1 MKITLILLLSVSP
14 CVFAQDE
21 SALHYQTAGSIG
33 AIAWDGMML
42 GNPHGSPVKGA
53 PYSATIIL
61 KAVRRLADGNQVVQ
75 TSTGAIARDS
85 QGRTRQEL
93 PLPLNSPNLPHVVI
107 IEDPM
112 AHTSYALNLADKTA
126 QKMSDAESIP
136 GADKRNFAFSVMH
149 MGGVASDSNQKLSSG
164 FVVQGASEASSPE
177 SIENL
182 GTETMEEVTVTGVRT
197 TRTIPSGQI
206 GNAEPITIVT
216 EVWSS
221 PDLKTTVHS
230 KRDDPLMGEVTFQL
244 INISRVE
251 PDPSLFIP
259 PPGFKVLDVPELTIR
274 RTNE

>member
-1 MKITLILLLSVSP
+1 MKITPILLLSVSP
-14 CVFAQDE
+14 CVFAQDG
-21 SALHYQTAGSIG
+21 SAIHYQTAGPSG
-33 AIAWDGMML
+33 AIAWDGML
-42 GNPHGSPVKGA
+42 GNPHGGPVKGA

-61 KAVRRLADGNQVVQ
+61 KSVRTLADGRQVVQ
-75 TSTGAIARDS
+75 TNTEAIARDS

-93 PLPLNSPNLPHVVI
+93 PLPLNSPNLPRVVI
-107 IEDPM
+107 IQNPV

-136 GADKRNFAFSVMH
+136 GADKGNFAFSVMH
-149 MGGVASDSNQKLSSG
+149 RGGVAAVSDQKLSSG
-164 FVVQGASEASSPE
+164 FMVQSASEASSPE
-177 SIENL
+177 STEDL
-182 GTETMEEVTVTGVRT
+182 GSQTMEELTVTGVRT
-197 TRTIPSGQI
+197 TLTIPSGQI

-230 KRDDPLMGEVTFQL
+230 KRDDPLTGEVTFQL
-244 INISRVE
+244 FNISRVE

-259 PPGFKVLDVPELTIR
+259 PPDFKVIDGPEVTIR